1 MPMRVTE
8 YTMLKYL
15 NLYDNNICYP
25 IIDLVIYYG
34 TSKWNNE
41 WCSLSSIYNPPK
53 EFKEFFIDVNMNL
66 VQTME
71 QDYSVFNHPDVA
83 GFFEG
88 FQRIQKWNGEPSELV
103 DMELSTSTILALGV
117 VTDSKIL
124 IEIAN
129 KQKEG
134 RINMCEAIDNAL
146 RKREEISEARG
157 IGIGRNEG
165 IEIGEKRGELK
176 GELKRQI
183 KILKKLLQKKFHQLS
198 PKIIERIEKCSM
210 EQLELITDHIFD
222 IDDENFY

>member
-1 MPMRVTE
+1 M
-8 YTMLKYL
+8 K
-15 NLYDNNICYP
+15 I
-25 IIDLVIYYG
+25 
-34 TSKWNNE
+34 
-41 WCSLSSIYNPPK
+41 
-53 EFKEFFIDVNMNL
+53 FIDVNMNL
-66 VQTME
+66 VQSME

-157 IGIGRNEG
+157 IEIGRKENL
-165 IEIGEKRGELK
+165 IEVVKR
-176 GELKRQI
+176 
-183 KILKKLLQKKFHQLS
+183 LLQKKFHQLS
-198 PKIIERIEKCSM
+198 AEIIERIDECSM
-210 EQLELITDHIFD
+210 AQLELITDHIFD
-222 IDDENFY
+222 IDDEKQILNLLMN